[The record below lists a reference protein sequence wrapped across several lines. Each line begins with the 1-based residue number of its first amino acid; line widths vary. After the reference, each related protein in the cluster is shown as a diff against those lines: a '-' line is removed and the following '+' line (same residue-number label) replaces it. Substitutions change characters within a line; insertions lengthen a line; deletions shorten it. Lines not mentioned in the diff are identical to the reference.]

1 MILILTFSLGS
12 AAGQRRFQRV
22 VPLAARYPVIAA
34 QTPVIEMLAVKNA
47 LNALS
52 PEELSGW
59 VVTRMR

>member
-1 MILILTFSLGS
+1 VI
-12 AAGQRRFQRV
+12 AAQT
-22 VPLAARYPVIAA
+22 PVIAA